1 VRALRAASGAGGG
14 DGAAALL
21 ARAVRGLSA
30 ERAQWGSAMCAELAG
45 VQGARARWSFSL
57 GCARTALAL
66 RMRSSICA
74 PNRGGGGLRS
84 SLLVALV
91 ATAALG
97 FSAPVRYP
105 ALRSSP
111 GTWVAAAFFSLLVLG
126 YGVVALVLSRGTA
139 ARAVAA
145 RRYGFAGG
153 LCVGAAWL
161 MVVAP
166 VAPSRIQHDL
176 VFVPLAAALLG
187 PGLVAALAGRSSRDA
202 RAATAAAVW
211 CGLVG
216 GLLAFIVWM
225 TTTYARDGRPYDAQM
240 MRDFHASG
248 SRDLAAYAVGDNLG
262 AALGMLVI
270 IPVVALALGSLTGR
284 VTAARAG

>member
-1 VRALRAASGAGGG
+1 MRALRAASGAGGG

-166 VAPSRIQHDL
+166 VAPSRIQPISSSCPWL
-176 VFVPLAAALLG
+176 PPCLG
-187 PGLVAALAGRSSRDA
+187 RASSRHSPDA
-202 RAATAAAVW
+202 RAGMREPPRRPP
-211 CGLVG
+211 CG
-216 GLLAFIVWM
+216 A
-225 TTTYARDGRPYDAQM
+225 
-240 MRDFHASG
+240 G
-248 SRDLAAYAVGDNLG
+248 SSADCSR
-262 AALGMLVI
+262 
-270 IPVVALALGSLTGR
+270 SS
-284 VTAARAG
+284 AG